1 MTEVRVRYAPSPTGQ
16 PHIGNVRTAFF
27 NWLYA
32 RNNGGKFIVRMEDTD
47 QERLVEG
54 AYEGIFDALKWLGID
69 WDEGP
74 DIGGPYSP
82 YMQSERLKIYDANV
96 EVLLNSGHAYKCFC
110 TRDRLTK
117 LRKEQTDSKADI
129 KYDRHCLSLTST
141 QIKEHINSGD
151 TYVVRYRVPSSEIV
165 VIDDIVRGQVEWN
178 TDFLDDFVLVKSDGY
193 PTYHLANVIDD
204 HAMKISHV
212 LRAEEWLPSTP
223 RHVLLY
229 QSLGYEMPKFGHL
242 PMILGPDRSKLSKRH
257 GATSILEYRDLGYLP
272 SAVINFMVLLGWS
285 IDDHTEIIS
294 VEDMVA
300 SFDLKRVGKPA
311 EVFDID
317 KLNWMNGMY
326 IRSLDNNDLLVAVK
340 NVCIDAY
347 KGRGILLD
355 DEILAK
361 ITPLIAPR
369 LKNLMDAPEMIEYF
383 FTQEIDMNKDLIST
397 VGMDDEEIYNALF
410 MSRQY
415 FLESSNF
422 NKSILEV
429 DLRDICTRLESSPRK
444 YFGLLRN
451 VLTGKSAT
459 PPLFD
464 VIEILGKNVTLLR
477 IDAALD
483 LFKIN

>member
-229 QSLGYEMPKFGHL
+229 QSLGY
-242 PMILGPDRSKLSKRH
+242 
-257 GATSILEYRDLGYLP
+257 
-272 SAVINFMVLLGWS
+272 
-285 IDDHTEIIS
+285 
-294 VEDMVA
+294 
-300 SFDLKRVGKPA
+300 
-311 EVFDID
+311 
-317 KLNWMNGMY
+317 
-326 IRSLDNNDLLVAVK
+326 
-340 NVCIDAY
+340 
-347 KGRGILLD
+347 
-355 DEILAK
+355 
-361 ITPLIAPR
+361 
-369 LKNLMDAPEMIEYF
+369 
-383 FTQEIDMNKDLIST
+383 
-397 VGMDDEEIYNALF
+397 
-410 MSRQY
+410 
-415 FLESSNF
+415 
-422 NKSILEV
+422 
-429 DLRDICTRLESSPRK
+429 
-444 YFGLLRN
+444 
-451 VLTGKSAT
+451 
-459 PPLFD
+459 
-464 VIEILGKNVTLLR
+464 
-477 IDAALD
+477 
-483 LFKIN
+483 